1 MSDSAI
7 SKPGLSLAVTTPPTA
22 PATEF
27 LAAKALVPVARKEL
41 IAFDMLDGAT
51 QKGVL
56 TQAQEEFPTLLAN
69 NQVLLAYGNGALKPL
84 NDLIDRMSKEIKPI
98 EIPQLTKYM
107 GDLNSGMRKMRLKYD
122 MSDPKVAKWVQD
134 SLGGV
139 REFFGKTRTIIDILL
154 EDARN
159 IYQQLDYVKAQVATK
174 EFEMAKNV
182 QLCDVL
188 YAQNEEELIKIVVVI
203 ATMEK
208 IRALALQRAGDIQV
222 DPNNPADR
230 TKGEQKR
237 VISEFAQNMNLK
249 IAEFKNRLFIGWA
262 TSPQLTNYRT
272 LNLSTAVRLDLLINV
287 TLPSVKFA
295 IEQWELAIQ
304 MQQAAQMIRQI
315 DEFSN
320 QVLATAAAAGAQIAV
335 YVADVTQTPSLD
347 PGTIA
352 SMAKSIED
360 QAAALAAAYQ
370 KGIERRRA
378 SDAAILDAQRV
389 IANAQKTVSDAT
401 LNTALERAIEAQKY
415 TTDENGKITALA
427 QGVPTQ

>member
-1 MSDSAI
+1 MTEQPI
-7 SKPGLSLAVTTPPTA
+7 VKPGLSLAVTTPPAA

-27 LAAKALVPVARKEL
+27 LGAKAAVPTARKEL

-51 QKGVL
+51 QKSVL
-56 TQAQEEFPTLLAN
+56 AQAQQDFPTLMAN
-69 NQVLLAYGNGALKPL
+69 NQALLAFGNNALKPL
-84 NDLIDRMSKEIKPI
+84 NDLIDRITKEITPV

-107 GDLNSGMRKMRLKYD
+107 SDLNTGMRKMRLKYD
-122 MSDPKVAKWVQD
+122 MSDPKVAKWVHD
-134 SLGGV
+134 SVNGV
-139 REFFGKTRTIIDILL
+139 HEFFGRTRTLIDVLL

-174 EFEMAKNV
+174 EFQMAKNI
-182 QLCDVL
+182 QICDVL
-188 YAQNEEELIKIVVVI
+188 YAQNEQELINIVVVI
-203 ATMEK
+203 ASMEK
-208 IRALALQRAGDIQV
+208 IRDLALQRAGDIQV

-249 IAEFKNRLFIGWA
+249 VAEFKNRLFIGWA

-304 MQQAAQMIRQI
+304 MQQAAQMIQQI

-320 QVLATAAAAGAQIAV
+320 QVMAAAAAAGAQIGV

-347 PGTIA
+347 PATITA
-352 SMAKSIED
+352 MAKSIED
-360 QAAALAAAYQ
+360 QASALATAYQ

-401 LNTALERAIEAQKY
+401 LNTALTKAAEAQNY
-415 TTDENGKITALA
+415 TTDETGKIIALT

>member
-1 MSDSAI
+1 
-7 SKPGLSLAVTTPPTA
+7 
-22 PATEF
+22 
-27 LAAKALVPVARKEL
+27 
-41 IAFDMLDGAT
+41 
-51 QKGVL
+51 
-56 TQAQEEFPTLLAN
+56 
-69 NQVLLAYGNGALKPL
+69 
-84 NDLIDRMSKEIKPI
+84 
-98 EIPQLTKYM
+98 
-107 GDLNSGMRKMRLKYD
+107 
-122 MSDPKVAKWVQD
+122 
-134 SLGGV
+134 
-139 REFFGKTRTIIDILL
+139 LL

-401 LNTALERAIEAQKY
+401 LNTALERAVEAQKY
-415 TTDENGKITALA
+415 TTDENGKIATLV
-427 QGVPTQ
+427 QGVPAQ